1 MVPGFEQFAMKAV
14 GDMAKPLGE
23 GLGSALSGADSGF
36 FTAGAA
42 RGGAYG
48 TTLDG
53 AGWIVNMGG
62 LQTASASPVRTTSNG
77 GADGLPL
84 SGALAPISAGLGSLP
99 GLLLAAALVV
109 MVIKR
114 KRGG

>member
-1 MVPGFEQFAMKAV
+1 MKAA
-14 GDMAKPLGE
+14 GDMAKPIGE
-23 GLGSALSGADSGF
+23 GLGSALSGADSGIF
-36 FTAGAA
+36 EAGAA

-53 AGWIVNMGG
+53 AGWVVNMGG

-77 GADGLPL
+77 DVPAGLPM
-84 SGALAPISAGLGSLP
+84 SASLAPISAGLGSLP